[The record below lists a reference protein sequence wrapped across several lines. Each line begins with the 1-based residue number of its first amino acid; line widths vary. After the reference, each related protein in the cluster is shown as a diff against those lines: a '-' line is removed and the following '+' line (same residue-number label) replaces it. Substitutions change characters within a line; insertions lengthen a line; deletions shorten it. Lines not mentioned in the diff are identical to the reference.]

1 MDKEQVTVTN
11 GTSRVKSYGQLEQ
24 EIRSLEEQVAFYQ
37 TELEDA
43 VRSERHR
50 ACLILRQFLN
60 ETLADE
66 LCDNIME
73 DD

>member
-1 MDKEQVTVTN
+1 MTK

-24 EIRSLEEQVAFYQ
+24 EIHALEEQVAFYQ

-50 ACLILRQFLN
+50 ASMIIRKYFG
-60 ETLADE
+60 EFEDTRLAIGE
-66 LCDNIME
+66 LLE
-73 DD
+73 DDI